1 MKEIKIDSLI
11 EVTYKDGSVEDGKVI
26 YFSEEGIYMH
36 DGKEGWLVEF
46 KDIKKVVRL
55 EWLRADEPWFISM
68 LKEL

>member
-1 MKEIKIDSLI
+1 
-11 EVTYKDGSVEDGKVI
+11 VI

-55 EWLRADEPWFISM
+55 EWLRAKGTLI
-68 LKEL
+68 